1 MADRNY
7 DAEVCELMKQYELV
21 FIDLDDTLMDF
32 KTAER
37 AALASSFEE
46 FGLELS
52 ADTVQLYEARNS
64 ALWKAL
70 ERGEIDQDRLKVE
83 RFRQVFQELGWA
95 VDPAVFSAVYIE
107 FLSQGIYPLPQAE
120 EVCAWLGLRYRL
132 AIVTNGIAAVQY
144 PRILNS
150 GIAQYIEAIIVSE
163 EAGCGKPD
171 PAIFD
176 YGCQRLGFHDKSAML
191 MVGDSLAS
199 DIQGA
204 VNFGIDSC
212 WLNASGKPAPQ
223 DGPQP
228 SYTISSLVELRKLL

>member
-1 MADRNY
+1 
-7 DAEVCELMKQYELV
+7 MKGYELL
-21 FIDLDDTLMDF
+21 FLDLDETLMDF
-32 KTAER
+32 KAAEQ

-46 FGLELS
+46 FGLQLS
-52 ADTVQLYEARNS
+52 SETIRLYEARNS

-70 ERGEIDQDRLKVE
+70 ERGEVDQERLKVE

-95 VDPAVFSAVYIE
+95 VDPATFSAVYIE
-107 FLSQGIYPLPQAE
+107 FLSHGIYPLPQAE
-120 EVCAWLGLRYRL
+120 ETCAYLAERYRL

-144 PRILNS
+144 PRILDS

-163 EAGCGKPD
+163 EAGFSKPN

-176 YGCQRLGFHDKSAML
+176 YGCKRLGFHDKAAML
-191 MVGDSLAS
+191 MVGDSLVS

-212 WLNASGKPAPQ
+212 WLNIAGKPVPQ
-223 DGPQP
+223 AGPQP
-228 SYTISSLVELRKLL
+228 SYEISSLAGLRKML

>member
-1 MADRNY
+1 
-7 DAEVCELMKQYELV
+7 MKRYQLV
-21 FIDLDDTLMDF
+21 FMDLDETLMDF
-32 KTAER
+32 KAAER
-37 AALASSFEE
+37 DALARSFGD

-52 ADTVQLYEARNS
+52 ADTIRLYETRNS

-70 ERGEIDQDRLKVE
+70 ERGEVNQAQLKVE

-95 VDPAVFSAVYIE
+95 VDPAAFSAVYIE
-107 FLSQGIYPLPQAE
+107 FLSHGIYPLPQAE
-120 EVCAWLGLRYRL
+120 EVCAYLSKRYRL

-144 PRILNS
+144 PRILDS
-150 GIAQYIEAIIVSE
+150 DLAQYIEAIIVSE

-176 YGCQRLGFHDKSAML
+176 FGCRRLGFYDKPAIL

-212 WLNASGKPAPQ
+212 WLNASGKPAPK
-223 DGPQP
+223 DGPRS
-228 SYTISSLVELRKLL
+228 SYEISSLAELRNVL

>member
-1 MADRNY
+1 
-7 DAEVCELMKQYELV
+7 MKHYELV
-21 FIDLDDTLMDF
+21 FMDLDETLMDF
-32 KTAER
+32 KAAEQS
-37 AALASSFEE
+37 ALARSFDE
-46 FGLELS
+46 FGLVLS
-52 ADTVQLYEARNS
+52 ASTVALYEARNS

-70 ERGEIDQDRLKVE
+70 ERGEIDQERLKVE
-83 RFRQVFQELGWA
+83 RFRQVFQELGWP

-120 EVCAWLGLRYRL
+120 EVCAYLGLRYRL

-150 GIAQYIEAIIVSE
+150 GFAQYMEAIIVSE
-163 EAGCGKPD
+163 EAGCGKPN

-176 YGCQRLGFHDKSAML
+176 YGCNRLGFHDKEAML
-191 MVGDSLAS
+191 MVGDSMAS

-212 WLNASGKPAPQ
+212 WLNATGKPAPQ

-228 SYTISSLVELRKLL
+228 SYVISKLEELRNLL